1 MRRIRR
7 KRKSNRTVLYLLLA
21 VILFIGIA
29 VFCKSNVF
37 NISTISVEGTE
48 TLNISDIIELSGLKV
63 GTNIF
68 DFRASSVENLFS
80 TESLVK
86 SAEIKRIYPDEVRI
100 IIKERTPYITVS
112 AEATY
117 YYLDEDGM
125 VIYTSSLLN
134 RDCGIILSGATDVSL
149 NKGEFFNYNS
159 NVNTMT
165 AFNIADILK
174 QTNVY
179 DFVSE
184 IYVSQSGY
192 YYLYTEKSNVIKF
205 YSLSSFE
212 SNKDFIADFIL
223 NEDRHIMIEV
233 IEDSEPVYKVIDI
246 K

>member
-7 KRKSNRTVLYLLLA
+7 KRKSNKMVLYLLLA

-29 VFCKSNVF
+29 LFCKSNVF

-48 TLNISDIIELSGLKV
+48 TLHISDIIELSGLKT

-68 DFRASSVENLFS
+68 DFRASSVENSLS

-86 SAEIKRIYPDEVRI
+86 SVEIKRVYPDEVRI
-100 IIKERTPYITVS
+100 IITERTPYITVS
-112 AEATY
+112 DNSTY

-125 VIYTSSLLN
+125 VIYTSSSLN
-134 RDCGIILSGATDVSL
+134 NDCGIILSGTTDVSL
-149 NKGEFFNYNS
+149 IKGEFFNYNS

-174 QTNVY
+174 QTKVY
-179 DFVSE
+179 DYVSE

>member
-7 KRKSNRTVLYLLLA
+7 KRKSNKTVLYLLLA

-48 TLNISDIIELSGLKV
+48 TLNISDIIELSGLNV

-68 DFRASSVENLFS
+68 DFRASSVENLLS

-86 SAEIKRIYPDEVRI
+86 SAEIKRAYPDEVRI

-112 AEATY
+112 AEAAY

-125 VIYTSSLLN
+125 VIYTSSSLN

-179 DFVSE
+179 DYVSE